1 MNARIEPI
9 TDVDLH
15 AYVDDE
21 LPLVR
26 RIEVEACI
34 CHHPQKAARVMADL
48 RIRDE
53 LRLALAKAPH
63 KPAGN
68 DRRGAPPRARN
79 RLGPDL

>member
-1 MNARIEPI
+1 MNGRIEPI

-34 CHHPQKAARVMADL
+34 CHHPEKAAHVMADL

-53 LRLALAKAPH
+53 LRLALANAPRSRRRAASVV
-63 KPAGN
+63 AG
-68 DRRGAPPRARN
+68 
-79 RLGPDL
+79 RLAA